1 MTLGEAKQVLKSQI
15 EEITRDSRFKQ
26 RPALVQV
33 NAPLALIQV
42 DMKSRKVA
50 YEFALQLLEKVKP

>member
-1 MTLGEAKQVLKSQI
+1 MANQADLVDIVHTLKQVMCVKGV
-15 EEITRDSRFKQ
+15 KA

-33 NAPLALIQV
+33 NAPLALIQL